1 MILCS
6 KLIGRKIELDEFKEL
21 SGMKS
26 PDRMTQRLIA
36 LMRTIYWTYS
46 NTRMFLPSLEDG
58 MSIYDL
64 TQNDPC

>member
-36 LMRTIYWTYS
+36 LS
-46 NTRMFLPSLEDG
+46 SDSADED
-58 MSIYDL
+58 DL
-64 TQNDPC
+64 LDIF